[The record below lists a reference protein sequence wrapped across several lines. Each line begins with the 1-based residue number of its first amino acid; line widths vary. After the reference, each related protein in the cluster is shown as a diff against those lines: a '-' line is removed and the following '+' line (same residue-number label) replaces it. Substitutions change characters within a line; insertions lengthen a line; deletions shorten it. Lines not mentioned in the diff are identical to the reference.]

1 MKQNKIMQI
10 ALKKTKETN
19 DAVKEFMAKNAL
31 ESEYINI
38 PGPFITQI
46 QMYESSRQ
54 RNDMAQPNT
63 KITTAGCTHDTL
75 EDFRVKEFT
84 LSLFKKGYD
93 KEMVEHEILK
103 FFKNYDA

>member
-1 MKQNKIMQI
+1 
-10 ALKKTKETN
+10 
-19 DAVKEFMAKNAL
+19 
-31 ESEYINI
+31 
-38 PGPFITQI
+38 
-46 QMYESSRQ
+46 
-54 RNDMAQPNT
+54 MAQPNT

-84 LSLFKKGYD
+84 ISLFNKGYD